1 MTNNATD
8 SQLLSQEEWSIA
20 LLARETHTEL
30 AKVQQMFLIEYRKLA
45 ANAHI
50 TSFLSLLTCN
60 CVRGILDAQ
69 NTEKRTPYEDF
80 TVN

>member
-30 AKVQQMFLIEYRKLA
+30 AKVQQIFLIEYRKLA

-60 CVRGILDAQ
+60 RVRAILDAQ
-69 NTEKRTPYEDF
+69 NTEKRTPYEGF

>member
-1 MTNNATD
+1 MPNDAAD
-8 SQLLSQEEWSIA
+8 SRLLDQEKWSIE

-30 AKVQQMFLIEYRKLA
+30 AKVQELFVVEYRKLA
-45 ANAHI
+45 VNAHV

-69 NTEKRTPYEDF
+69 NLREGRVSQDPSP
-80 TVN
+80 